1 MVYLENNEVCTY
13 PGGYYMKKKSFAS
26 VLACAFAVGVAAVA
40 VPQVA
45 VAADVNPTLTIEGP
59 NQSMVLSMRQVAG
72 IFLAKYPNSA
82 VHSITLKPDRGRF
95 AYEVTGY
102 TLKNTYKISVD
113 VITSKILK
121 EEIDGKEKDIPSKVF
136 NPLNVIEPKKAEAV
150 AVANIGGDAIS
161 KGWELEAEEGKVK
174 YEVTIYHT
182 DEKMGLVEQ
191 DVLID
196 ATTGDVI
203 TKTLPEKV
211 EIPDEND
218 DGFVLWGD

>member
-1 MVYLENNEVCTY
+1 
-13 PGGYYMKKKSFAS
+13 MKKKSFAS
-26 VLACAFAVGVAAVA
+26 VLACAFAVGIASIA
-40 VPQVA
+40 VPQP
-45 VAADVNPTLTIEGP
+45 VAAADMNPTIIVEGP
-59 NQSMVLSMRQVAG
+59 NQSMILTMRQVAG

-82 VHSITLKPDRGRF
+82 VHSIALKPDRGRF

-121 EEIDGKEKDIPSKVF
+121 EEVDGKEKDIPNKVF

-150 AVANIGGDAIS
+150 AVANIGGDALS
-161 KGWELEAEEGKVK
+161 KGWKLEAEEGNVK

-182 DEKMGLVEQ
+182 DDKLGLVQQ
-191 DVLID
+191 DVLIN
-196 ATTGDVI
+196 ASTGDVI
-203 TKTLPEKV
+203 TKTLPKKV
-211 EIPDEND
+211 EIPDEDD

>member
-1 MVYLENNEVCTY
+1 
-13 PGGYYMKKKSFAS
+13 MKKKSFAS
-26 VLACAFAVGVAAVA
+26 VLACAFAVGVASIA
-40 VPQVA
+40 VPQP
-45 VAADVNPTLTIEGP
+45 VAAADMNPTVIVEGP
-59 NQSMVLSMRQVAG
+59 NQSMILTMRQVAG

-121 EEIDGKEKDIPSKVF
+121 EEVDGKEKDIPNKVF

-150 AVANIGGDAIS
+150 AVANIGGDALS
-161 KGWELEAEEGKVK
+161 KGWKLEAEEGNVK

-182 DEKMGLVEQ
+182 DDKLGLVQQ
-191 DVLID
+191 DVLIN
-196 ATTGDVI
+196 ASTGDVI
-203 TKTLPEKV
+203 TKTLPKKV
-211 EIPDEND
+211 EIPDEDD

>member
-1 MVYLENNEVCTY
+1 MVYLKNNNVQTS
-13 PGGYYMKKKSFAS
+13 PGGYYMKKKSLAS
-26 VLACAFAVGVAAVA
+26 VLAGALAVSAVA
-40 VPQVA
+40 VALPQTA
-45 VAADVNPTLTIEGP
+45 VAADVNPTLRIEGP
-59 NQSMVLSMRQVAG
+59 NQSMILTMRQVAG

-136 NPLNVIEPKKAEAV
+136 NPLNVIEPKQAEAV

-161 KGWELEAEEGKVK
+161 KGWKLEAEENKVK

-182 DEKMGLVEQ
+182 DDKLGLVEQ

-196 ATTGDVI
+196 AATGNVI
-203 TKTLPEKV
+203 TKTLPKKV

-218 DGFVLWGD
+218 DGFVLWGN